1 MNEKLKNVFEPSEKV
16 QKMYEA
22 IAGFVQERR
31 ELSTVKVSEI
41 TSRAGIGKGTAYEY
55 FDSKEEIIVHA
66 TLWLCG
72 QKLGA
77 LTEEISKLTYFKEKF
92 FFLLEWMQEHKE
104 YNEYI
109 LKAMKGGFQ
118 GDCEKIRACV
128 PVELVY
134 QVRTHIEAQINGLL
148 DLGYA
153 EGIFK
158 EQNAEKRIM
167 IFFGALM
174 QYGFGIMNRQEFDTV
189 GMNEQELREF
199 TYDCMIKAL
208 N

>member
-22 IAGFVQERR
+22 IAGFVQEKR

-66 TLWLCG
+66 TLWLCS
-72 QKLGA
+72 QQLGA
-77 LTEEISKLTYFKEKF
+77 LTEEIAKLTYFKEKF
-92 FFLLEWMQEHKE
+92 FFLLEWIQEHKE

-109 LKAMKGGFQ
+109 LKAMKGSFQ

-128 PVELVY
+128 PIELIY
-134 QVRTHIEAQINGLL
+134 QVRQHITVQINGLL

-153 EGIFK
+153 EGIFT
-158 EQNAEKRIM
+158 EQNVEKRIM

-174 QYGFGIMNRQEFDTV
+174 QYGFGAVNRQEFQAVTMD
-189 GMNEQELREF
+189 EQELREF